1 MGERVNFNGT
11 ETQLRNI
18 SEPPTP
24 VLMTAAGP
32 RMLELAGEVADGAL
46 MLVGLH
52 PRGIAA
58 ARRRL
63 EIGAQRAGRDLRGC
77 VRNPV
82 LSLAKGS
89 NRGFYDPSQPPLS
102 QGRGFVTHPLRD
114 FQTIFITPM
123 TVDVDDDKAR
133 RWPQQWFR
141 PDQPYL
147 KYPSA
152 SNLIWLRESG
162 IDLPDDVV
170 PEEITDDQ
178 AIEICDAFGLFGTA
192 TECLSRIKRA
202 CSESGVE
209 QLFIFPTHTQ
219 EGGYDMPYSE
229 VDAFRNVIFPG
240 LRSE

>member
-1 MGERVNFNGT
+1 MGARVNFNGT

-24 VLMTAAGP
+24 VFMTAAGP

-63 EIGAQRAGRDLRGC
+63 EICAQRAGRD
-77 VRNPV
+77 
-82 LSLAKGS
+82 
-89 NRGFYDPSQPPLS
+89 
-102 QGRGFVTHPLRD
+102 LRD

-123 TVDVDDDKAR
+123 TVDVDGQRAR

-178 AIEICDAFGLFGTA
+178 AIEICDAIWT
-192 TECLSRIKRA
+192 
-202 CSESGVE
+202 
-209 QLFIFPTHTQ
+209 
-219 EGGYDMPYSE
+219 
-229 VDAFRNVIFPG
+229 FRY
-240 LRSE
+240 RH